1 MQYIFHLP
9 LKHRV
14 AMTMITCCY
23 QCEIIAY
30 SSDAVLERSFLR
42 SLLDLN
48 ESLRRH
54 IRVYVLPSKLPI
66 RNKQLVT
73 TALDRIA

>member
-1 MQYIFHLP
+1 M
-9 LKHRV
+9 
-14 AMTMITCCY
+14 TCCY

-42 SLLDLN
+42 SLLRFERKLTDN
-48 ESLRRH
+48 LRRH

-66 RNKQLVT
+66 RIKQFVT
-73 TALDRIA
+73 AALKSIA